1 MQFRLK
7 LSARLAFLFLALAV
21 VPVTYPANIG
31 GLTELSERPPAPNF
45 ELPDIGG
52 KLHRLSDLK
61 GKVVLINF
69 WATWCPPCRAEMPSL
84 ERLWNHLQDE
94 DFEIL
99 AVNIG
104 ESNEQIA
111 HFYFSMRTPL
121 TFTILADRNSQ
132 ASQYWSLRGLPGT
145 YVIDREGRVTHV
157 AHGARRWDTPAIIS
171 TLKQVINVDN

>member
-1 MQFRLK
+1 MQIRLK
-7 LSARLAFLFLALAV
+7 LSTSQAFLFLALAAASV
-21 VPVTYPANIG
+21 AYPANIG
-31 GLTELSERPPAPNF
+31 GLTELPERPPAPNF

-52 KLHRLSDLK
+52 KLHTLSDLK
-61 GKVVLINF
+61 GKVVLVNF

-84 ERLWNHLQDE
+84 ERLWNQLKDE

-121 TFTILADRNSQ
+121 TFTILADRNNQ
-132 ASQYWSLRGLPGT
+132 ASQYWPIRGLPGT
-145 YVIDREGRVTHV
+145 YVIDRKGRVTHV
-157 AHGARRWDTPAIIS
+157 AHGARRWDTSEIVS
-171 TLKQVINVDN
+171 TLKQVISADN